1 MKRFL
6 LPLALMSALLVSCE
20 KQKQEYTISV
30 FPTELTFGAKGGEQT
45 VKVTANTS
53 WYINGL
59 PHWCEY
65 YSDGDEVTIHVWPI
79 DANNFTGREGIMTFY
94 AHQEAAIAELK
105 VVQEGDS
112 IIQFKDP
119 LFLQAILAV
128 SGADDNDDGQISIL
142 EASSF
147 NPLFG
152 LSCGGDGIRV
162 MDEIKYFTALTELY
176 CDDNQ
181 LTSLDLSDCTALTEL
196 SCGYNQLTSLDLSN
210 NTALEY
216 LSCKSNDL
224 TTLDVSNCADLTAL
238 YCYDNQL
245 TSLDVSNCADLTELS
260 CDDNQLTSLD
270 VSGCTAL
277 THLYCGDNQLTSL
290 DLSGCTALTWLVCSG
305 NQLSRIILHR
315 NHIIYNI
322 EDIIEEYGDIIIY
335 VE

>member
-20 KQKQEYTISV
+20 EQKQEYTISV
-30 FPTELTFGAKGGEQT
+30 FPTELTFGAEGGEQT
-45 VKVTANTS
+45 VKVTANMD
-53 WYINGL
+53 WYIDNSPYWL
-59 PHWCEY
+59 QYYREY
-65 YSDGDEVTIHVWPI
+65 DDSATIYVSP
-79 DANNFTGREGIMTFY
+79 NFGFAGREGTLEFY
-94 AHQEAAIAELK
+94 ISPGGASAELK

-152 LSCGGDGIRV
+152 LSCEGDGIRV
-162 MDEIKYFTALTELY
+162 MDEIKYFTALTELS
-176 CDDNQ
+176 CGQNQ
-181 LTSLDLSDCTALTEL
+181 LTSLNLSNNTALTDL
-196 SCGYNQLTSLDLSN
+196 HCVANDLTSLDLSN

-216 LSCKSNDL
+216 LNCKSNDL
-224 TTLDVSNCADLTAL
+224 TTLDVSKSTALTQLYCGDNQLTTLDVNNCADLTEL
-238 YCYDNQL
+238 SCKDNQL
-245 TSLDVSNCADLTELS
+245 TSLDVSN
-260 CDDNQLTSLD
+260 
-270 VSGCTAL
+270 CTAL

-290 DLSGCTALTWLVCSG
+290 DLSGCTALTWLACSG